1 MANTR
6 LVSAPSSSI
15 SQRPKHSVRAD
26 ADMLLA
32 DYGIAH
38 TALAMGL
45 NESILE
51 CCFGFQKIH
60 QMPARRVGAVLS
72 STTFPLKHTQLVS
85 ALAFLPSF
93 PILFSM

>member
-1 MANTR
+1 MANPS
-6 LVSAPSSSI
+6 LVSTPSSAI
-15 SQRPKHSVRAD
+15 SRRPQRSLRAD

-38 TALAMGL
+38 TTLAMGL

-51 CCFGFQKIH
+51 CCFGFHRKIH

-72 STTFPLKHTQLVS
+72 STTFHMKQTQPVLS
-85 ALAFLPSF
+85 TCILA
-93 PILFSM
+93 